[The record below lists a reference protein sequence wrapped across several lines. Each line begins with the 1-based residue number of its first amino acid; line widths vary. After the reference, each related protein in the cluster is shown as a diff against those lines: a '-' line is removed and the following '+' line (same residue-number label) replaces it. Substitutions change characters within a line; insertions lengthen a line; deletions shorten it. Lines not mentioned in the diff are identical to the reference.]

1 MLFDAAKDAEPE
13 DLQTVHSMLMALKR
27 KGRINKL
34 HKGEYGYLN
43 YSKKYIYMKKVTKLD
58 DNIFNDNSKS
68 VSIGIINSKL
78 ITLVKDL
85 NPNIAQNMIA
95 GTDIIFWKNRI
106 KHIQKHIPDFDS
118 PEQFKQCFEN
128 IPSIISNPDFIST
141 NPKDSSISFIKKHSK
156 NTSIAVRISNDGKAS
171 FRTMYPLRDSQL
183 NNYIEN
189 GRAKVV

>member
-1 MLFDAAKDAEPE
+1 
-13 DLQTVHSMLMALKR
+13 
-27 KGRINKL
+27 
-34 HKGEYGYLN
+34 
-43 YSKKYIYMKKVTKLD
+43 MKKVTKLD

-78 ITLVKDL
+78 ITLVNDL

-128 IPSIISNPDFIST
+128 IPSIISNPDFIVLILKT
-141 NPKDSSISFIKKHSK
+141 
-156 NTSIAVRISNDGKAS
+156 
-171 FRTMYPLRDSQL
+171 
-183 NNYIEN
+183 
-189 GRAKVV
+189 VVYHL

>member
-1 MLFDAAKDAEPE
+1 
-13 DLQTVHSMLMALKR
+13 
-27 KGRINKL
+27 
-34 HKGEYGYLN
+34 
-43 YSKKYIYMKKVTKLD
+43 MKKVTKLD

-68 VSIGIINSKL
+68 VSIGIIDSKL

-106 KHIQKHIPDFDS
+106 KHIQKHISDFDS

-141 NPKDSSISFIKKHSK
+141 NPKDSSISFIKKQSK
-156 NTSIAVRISNDGKAS
+156 NTSVAVRISNDGKAS

-189 GRAKVV
+189 SRAKAI